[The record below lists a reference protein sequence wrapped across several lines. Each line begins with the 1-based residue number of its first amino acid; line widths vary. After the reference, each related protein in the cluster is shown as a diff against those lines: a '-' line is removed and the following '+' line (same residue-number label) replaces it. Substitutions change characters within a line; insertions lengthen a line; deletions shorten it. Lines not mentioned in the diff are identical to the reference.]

1 MVIAYIDRKK
11 QTYKERI
18 EKLQSIQKK
27 KKKRRIKKPQRQQ
40 QCCGGEDELVF

>member
-27 KKKRRIKKPQRQQ
+27 KKRRIKKPQRQQ

>member
-1 MVIAYIDRKK
+1 MIIAYIDRKK

-27 KKKRRIKKPQRQQ
+27 KKRRIKKPQRQQ

>member
-27 KKKRRIKKPQRQQ
+27 KRIKKPQRQQ